1 MKFWAVGSALAV
13 HGAIAVVVG
22 HGGAAT
28 SAWQGGGSATA
39 VEVEVEVAP
48 VVDPARPEPQ
58 APLTPIPAAAEAHE
72 HRAASPAPSQAA
84 PSAEAAVT
92 APGGGGEAAEAP
104 AIATEGAPPR
114 FSLSVAATAARG
126 DGLGSS
132 ESPRGASAPETLA
145 QERVGEPARLL
156 SSEPTAYPEQAR
168 ADGREAAVTLELV
181 VGTSGVVET
190 ARVATGAGQEFDE
203 AAQATVRSYK
213 FSPARHEGKLVRVR
227 LLWTVEFRLR

>member
-1 MKFWAVGSALAV
+1 MKFWAVGSALAM
-13 HGAIAVVVG
+13 HGAIAVAVG
-22 HGGAAT
+22 HGGAPP
-28 SAWQGGGSATA
+28 SAWRGGGSPAA

-48 VVDPARPEPQ
+48 IVDPDRPQ
-58 APLTPIPAAAEAHE
+58 LRAPLTPMPSAAAEHE
-72 HRAASPAPSQAA
+72 AKAAGLAASQAA
-84 PSAEAAVT
+84 PSAEAPVT
-92 APGGGGEAAEAP
+92 APGGGGEAADAP

-126 DGLGSS
+126 DGRGSS
-132 ESPRGASAPETLA
+132 ESALGASAPETLA
-145 QERVGEPARLL
+145 QERVGEPAKLL

-181 VGTSGVVET
+181 VGTSGVVEA
-190 ARVATGAGQEFDE
+190 ARVATGAGREFDE

-213 FSPARHEGKLVRVR
+213 FSPARHEGRLVRVR